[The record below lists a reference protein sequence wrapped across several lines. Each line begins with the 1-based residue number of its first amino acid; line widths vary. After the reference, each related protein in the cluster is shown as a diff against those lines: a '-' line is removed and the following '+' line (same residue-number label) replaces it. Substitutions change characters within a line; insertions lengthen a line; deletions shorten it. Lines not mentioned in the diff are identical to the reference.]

1 MQAVLTRTLKHALGK
16 FGERERE
23 RGGGGRG
30 GGGGDDVVTILIS
43 HVELSGG
50 AKPSP
55 EQIELQL
62 IQSKQDIEHPP
73 SIKEMEL
80 QSSSDNMSNGIK

>member
-1 MQAVLTRTLKHALGK
+1 MQAVLSRTLKHALGK

-23 RGGGGRG
+23 REGGREG
-30 GGGGDDVVTILIS
+30 EVVTILIT

-50 AKPSP
+50 ANPSP

-62 IQSKQDIEHPP
+62 VESKQDIEHPP
-73 SIKEMEL
+73 SIKEIEL
-80 QSSSDNMSNGIK
+80 QSSSNNIINGVK